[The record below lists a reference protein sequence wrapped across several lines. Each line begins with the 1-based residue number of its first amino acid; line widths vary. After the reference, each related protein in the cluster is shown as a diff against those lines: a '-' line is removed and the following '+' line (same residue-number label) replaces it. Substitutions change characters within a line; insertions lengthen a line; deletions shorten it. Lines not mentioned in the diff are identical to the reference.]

1 MLLSM
6 TGYGDARQASGE
18 IGYQVEIRAVNNRYL
33 KLNTRLPDGFSGL
46 EPVVEKVV
54 RETISRGTIT
64 VTIKRTVGQTGT
76 EFSFDPEVLESYL
89 KQWDQLRESMHQLP
103 VLNAGDLLQLPG
115 VVVEPDESGFDMERA
130 WAQIEPVLREA
141 LQKFDAF
148 RKHEGE
154 SMSDDLRSQIAKISE
169 QVKTV
174 SERAPLVVTQ
184 YRDRILER
192 VRSLLEDT
200 DVELQASD
208 VLREVSQFADR
219 CDINEEIIRLESHLQ
234 HFEKFI
240 ASEESEGKRLDFL
253 SQEINREVNT
263 IGSKANDVEI
273 AHCVVEMKAAVEKMR
288 EVLQN
293 VE

>member
-6 TGYGDARQASGE
+6 TGYGDARQVSGE
-18 IGYQVEIRAVNNRYL
+18 IGYHIEIRAVNNRYL
-33 KLNTRLPDGFSGL
+33 KLNTRLPDLFSGL
-46 EPVVEKVV
+46 EPAVEKVV

-64 VTIKRTVGQTGT
+64 VTIKRTVARGGT
-76 EFSFDPEVLESYL
+76 DFSFDPEILGSYL
-89 KQWDQLRESMHQLP
+89 KQWDQLRETMHQLP

-115 VVVEPDESGFDMERA
+115 VVAEPDESGLDPEQE
-130 WAQIEPVLREA
+130 WKQVEPVLREA
-141 LQKFDAF
+141 LGEFDDF

-154 SMSDDLRSQIAKISE
+154 SMADDLRSQIAKIAE
-169 QVKTV
+169 QVKIV
-174 SERAPLVVTQ
+174 SERSPLVVTQ

-192 VRSLLEDT
+192 VRNLLEDT
-200 DVELQASD
+200 DVELQPSD

-219 CDINEEIIRLESHLQ
+219 CDINEEIIRLESHMQ

-240 ASEESEGKRLDFL
+240 VSDQSEGKRLDFL

-273 AHCVVEMKAAVEKMR
+273 AHSVVEMKAAVEKMR